1 MSGTLKV
8 LNFCFYLHFH
18 LNPFLL
24 RATYLKKFQQYKM
37 KYKLFTSNLMVN
49 LFFLNSKNKP
59 RNFLTISCLS
69 VQVNDLNVRQLLYAS
84 DLLTMP
90 HVMSQ
95 CFSYLKSQL
104 TVRNCV
110 KSFLLASAKKS
121 WAQIASFIRNFII
134 VHFDQ
139 VRKFGSIYKLLNK
152 EQFSE
157 IVRNENLNVRY
168 EEGRLFKSSCSFYF
182 ILET

>member
-1 MSGTLKV
+1 
-8 LNFCFYLHFH
+8 
-18 LNPFLL
+18 
-24 RATYLKKFQQYKM
+24 
-37 KYKLFTSNLMVN
+37 MVN
-49 LFFLNSKNKP
+49 LQFKMQKSPETYFT
-59 RNFLTISCLS
+59 NFPPCPL
-69 VQVNDLNVRQLLYAS
+69 QVNDLNVRQLLYAS

-139 VRKFGSIYKLLNK
+139 VRKFGSIYRLLNK

-157 IVRNENLNVRY
+157 IVRSENLNVRY
-168 EEGRLFKSSCSFYF
+168 EEGTSFKSQTKIF
-182 ILET
+182 INYPLILFLPF

>member
-1 MSGTLKV
+1 MS
-8 LNFCFYLHFH
+8 NFQEKYLLQLYSQERPKNFTNFTNFH
-18 LNPFLL
+18 L
-24 RATYLKKFQQYKM
+24 Q
-37 KYKLFTSNLMVN
+37 
-49 LFFLNSKNKP
+49 
-59 RNFLTISCLS
+59 I
-69 VQVNDLNVRQLLYAS
+69 NDLNVRQLLYAS

-121 WAQIASFIRNFII
+121 WAQIASFIKNFII

-139 VRKFGSIYKLLNK
+139 IRKFGSIYRLLNK

-157 IVRNENLNVRY
+157 IIKSENLNVRF
-168 EEGRLFKSSCSFYF
+168 EEGKSFKKLFEIISAIFKKVKAFVTYF
-182 ILET
+182 ERY

>member
-1 MSGTLKV
+1 MLKG
-8 LNFCFYLHFH
+8 LLHQNKSINFHKFYPL
-18 LNPFLL
+18 
-24 RATYLKKFQQYKM
+24 YLQ
-37 KYKLFTSNLMVN
+37 
-49 LFFLNSKNKP
+49 
-59 RNFLTISCLS
+59 I
-69 VQVNDLNVRQLLYAS
+69 NDLNVRQLLYAS

-104 TVRNCV
+104 TVKNCV

-139 VRKFGSIYKLLNK
+139 IRKFGSIYRLLNK

-157 IVRNENLNVRY
+157 IVRSENLNVRY
-168 EEGRLFKSSCSFYF
+168 EEGTSFKSQIKIIFSFF
-182 ILET
+182 INHFKTFS

>member
-1 MSGTLKV
+1 
-8 LNFCFYLHFH
+8 
-18 LNPFLL
+18 
-24 RATYLKKFQQYKM
+24 
-37 KYKLFTSNLMVN
+37 
-49 LFFLNSKNKP
+49 
-59 RNFLTISCLS
+59 
-69 VQVNDLNVRQLLYAS
+69 
-84 DLLTMP
+84 MP

-157 IVRNENLNVRY
+157 IVRSENLNVRY
-168 EEGRLFKSSCSFYF
+168 EEGTSFKSQTKIIINYPLILFLHFLTFSFHLTFECYF
-182 ILET
+182 DLFLHSYFNFLVPLMFKLDNFISGLLKGLDK